1 MTPRRQANCITF
13 HYRPKKRKERK
24 KGQETVVMMRLQI
37 FYVRNSSSSS
47 SSGGKNEKK
56 SFFFSRSRFCFQN
69 FCLLIVRVQFLRC
82 PPSPSLLA
90 TMTPLLHCFR
100 SKSQLNTQ
108 IMNVIRFNDKVGIT
122 RVVAIWKSLF
132 CTLQCLYLCT
142 FITYTFVP
150 IYLYM
155 YLYTFVPISLILTPS
170 TIQNIT
176 KTISY

>member
-1 MTPRRQANCITF
+1 
-13 HYRPKKRKERK
+13 
-24 KGQETVVMMRLQI
+24 MRLQI

-56 SFFFSRSRFCFQN
+56 SFFFSRISFCFQN

-82 PPSPSLLA
+82 PPLSPSLLA

-142 FITYTFVP
+142 YITYTFVPIYLCTYIPIYVPIYLYTFVP

>member
-1 MTPRRQANCITF
+1 
-13 HYRPKKRKERK
+13 
-24 KGQETVVMMRLQI
+24 MRLQI
-37 FYVRNSSSSS
+37 FYVRNSS

-56 SFFFSRSRFCFQN
+56 SFFFSRSSFCFQN

-82 PPSPSLLA
+82 PPPLSPSLLA

-142 FITYTFVP
+142 YITYTFVP
-150 IYLYM
+150 IYLCTYIPI
-155 YLYTFVPISLILTPS
+155 YVPIYLCTYITYTYPINNSKHHKNHFILTENRTHDHYS
-170 TIQNIT
+170 
-176 KTISY
+176 